1 MLEYL
6 EIGDL
11 VLENGTLIRN
21 VRIAYNVYGN
31 IERRKKLFGFV
42 THFANS
48 DAETWWPGNDWQ
60 RRNLQYRKSTPLFV
74 PMFWVL
80 ATELLLKVR

>member
-11 VLENGTLIRN
+11 VLESGTVIRN

-31 IERRKKLFGFV
+31 IENAEKIIWICHAL
-42 THFANS
+42 TANS
-48 DAETWWPGNDWQ
+48 DAETWCQ
-60 RRNLQYRKSTPLFV
+60 K
-74 PMFWVL
+74 
-80 ATELLLKVR
+80 

>member
-31 IERRKKLFGFV
+31 IESAEKIIWICHAL
-42 THFANS
+42 TANS
-48 DAETWWPGNDWQ
+48 DAE
-60 RRNLQYRKSTPLFV
+60 
-74 PMFWVL
+74 L
-80 ATELLLKVR
+80 ARLS

>member
-31 IERRKKLFGFV
+31 IETPKKLFGFV
-42 THFANS
+42 TH
-48 DAETWWPGNDWQ
+48 
-60 RRNLQYRKSTPLFV
+60 
-74 PMFWVL
+74 
-80 ATELLLKVR
+80 LLPILMQKLGGQK

>member
-31 IERRKKLFGFV
+31 IESAEKKLFGFV
-42 THFANS
+42 THLLPILMQKLGTEMIGKDEIFNTEKHAIICAN
-48 DAETWWPGNDWQ
+48 
-60 RRNLQYRKSTPLFV
+60 
-74 PMFWVL
+74 VL
-80 ATELLLKVR
+80 GSCYGTTF